1 MLIKT
6 RKALNEENMKLKDIF
21 IKPINKKIKL
31 SIYEVI
37 MITLFVFVASN
48 GLYHLW
54 YIILF
59 VDFNRIRRTRSRVF
73 LIDIKYNL

>member
-1 MLIKT
+1 MVFKLLKKILGIKG
-6 RKALNEENMKLKDIF
+6 KEDLQKDIF

-48 GLYHLW
+48 GLYHL
-54 YIILF
+54 
-59 VDFNRIRRTRSRVF
+59 
-73 LIDIKYNL
+73 